1 MEKAHFMTATPA
13 DAAGCILQ
21 VLALSE
27 VNSAWCFWPVNDSW
41 TMSCSRAFQ
50 SFWNLPKKHD
60 ETDQEF
66 NVTRLEV
73 LQAMSRSGI
82 EGEQVFREISNVGRG
97 EQRRLSLYAMD
108 GRRLDLSVTPV
119 PCADRV
125 IGHMVRF
132 TVQTSETIL
141 EAVLREVDIARRQ
154 IDGLTPREREVL
166 RYIADGNTNKAVSLA
181 TGISEKTVEKHR
193 ARILQKLGLPTTAHL
208 LQLVARATLFD
219 RDERQIATRMAMTGS

>member
-1 MEKAHFMTATPA
+1 MTATPA

-21 VLALSE
+21 VLAESD
-27 VNSAWCFWPVNDSW
+27 VSSVWCFWPLKDSW
-41 TMSCSRAFQ
+41 TMRCSRAFCE
-50 SFWNLPKKHD
+50 FWNLPKTSYKP
-60 ETDQEF
+60 DQECH
-66 NVTRLEV
+66 VTRLEI

-108 GRRLDLSVTPV
+108 GRRMDVSVTPV
-119 PCADRV
+119 PSSDCV

-132 TVQTSETIL
+132 TVHTSEMIL
-141 EAVLREVDIARRQ
+141 ETVLREVDKARRQ
-154 IDGLTPREREVL
+154 IEGLTPREREVL

-208 LQLVARATLFD
+208 LQMVARATLFD
-219 RDERQIATRMAMTGS
+219 CDEHQIASRLAMTGS

>member
-1 MEKAHFMTATPA
+1 MEKGHFMTATPA

-21 VLALSE
+21 VLAESDLS
-27 VNSAWCFWPVNDSW
+27 SAWCFWPVDDSW
-41 TMSCSRAFQ
+41 TMSCSRGFR
-50 SFWNLPKKHD
+50 SFWNLPKALD
-60 ETDQEF
+60 ELDHQF

-82 EGEQVFREISNVGRG
+82 EGEQVFREVSNIGRG
-97 EQRRLSLYAMD
+97 EQRRLSLYAVD
-108 GRRLDLSVTPV
+108 GRRMDVSVTPV
-119 PCADRV
+119 PCSDRV

-132 TVQTSETIL
+132 SIQTSATIL
-141 EAVLREVDIARRQ
+141 DAVLREVDIARRQ
-154 IDGLTPREREVL
+154 IEGLTPREREVL
-166 RYIADGNTNKAVSLA
+166 HYIADGKTNKAVSLA

-219 RDERQIATRMAMTGS
+219 RDERQIASRMAMTGS